1 MKTYRDLL
9 DVLSKLSEEQLNT
22 EVKFLAVGYPEGEAP
37 QMECD
42 EIASSFD
49 LVLADSDVI
58 YCEYSADSYQESGY
72 TDNLTFEELEDD
84 KEEGQVNTIV
94 VKKGDPYFLC
104 NVDY

>member
-42 EIASSFD
+42 EVFMVRCVTRTSTSTRMSWRRMTTAYI
-49 LVLADSDVI
+49 
-58 YCEYSADSYQESGY
+58 SAAG
-72 TDNLTFEELEDD
+72 
-84 KEEGQVNTIV
+84 
-94 VKKGDPYFLC
+94 
-104 NVDY
+104 